1 MADNSLDTLLS
12 QIEEDKMWR
21 EEELRFFENQLA
33 NIRNNSDEQ
42 KFFSKALILLL
53 YSVFEGHV
61 KFIFECYVKEINN
74 KNFYLPYSCLFSQ
87 TIK

>member
-1 MADNSLDTLLS
+1 MTTNSLDTLLS

-33 NIRNNSDEQ
+33 NIRDNSDKQ

-53 YSVFEGHV
+53 YF
-61 KFIFECYVKEINN
+61 
-74 KNFYLPYSCLFSQ
+74 
-87 TIK
+87 